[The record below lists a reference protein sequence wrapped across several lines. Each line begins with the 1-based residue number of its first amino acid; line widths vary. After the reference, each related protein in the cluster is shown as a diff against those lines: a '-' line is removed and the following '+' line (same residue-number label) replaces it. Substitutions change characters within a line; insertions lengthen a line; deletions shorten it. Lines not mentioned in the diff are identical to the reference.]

1 MYKDTDCGALRASDI
16 GRDATVAGWVHR
28 RRDHGNL
35 IFLDLRDRSGLLQVV
50 FNPEVSVDAHEMAED
65 MRSEWVVQIRGE
77 VSARLPGAENPSL
90 ATGDVELI
98 AREAQVL
105 NKSIT
110 PPFEVEDDVD
120 ADESTRLKFRYVDIR
135 RPEMLSRLQLRHRVI
150 HLMWDHLTDH
160 GFTQVETPILIKSTP
175 EGARDYVVPS
185 RVNPGAFYALPQSPQ
200 QLKQILMVSGV
211 ERYFQIAKC
220 FRDEDLRADRQP
232 EHTQLDLEM
241 SFVHQQDVMDLVEGL
256 YTRIIDELMP
266 DTRMGTPFT
275 KLTYTEAI
283 EKYGSDK
290 PDTRY
295 GLEMATLTDIALQSE
310 ARVFKAVADAGG
322 TVRGFSAPRCA
333 GYTRRQTDGLI
344 DIARAAG
351 AQGLVYIAIDET
363 AGDIDNIADEHVR
376 SPLKNYISLDVVK
389 RLAHRTGAQ
398 PGDLILIVAGQQR
411 IANSALDALRG
422 EFAKRLELVDPN
434 EFKFAWVYDFPLFE
448 WDDDAAAWDP
458 AHHVFSAP
466 KQEHIPYIESD
477 PGKVYADLFDLTCNG
492 IELGSGSIR
501 IHDPEVQTKVFN
513 VIGYSDDEIEERFG
527 HLLAAFRYG
536 APPHG
541 GMGLGLD
548 RLVAMMAGQT
558 SIREVIAFPKTQ
570 SAIDPLFDAPSQI
583 DDTQIRD
590 LGIALG
596 PKAE

>member
-1 MYKDTDCGALRASDI
+1 MYKDTNCGALRASDI
-16 GRDATVAGWVHR
+16 GKEVTVAGWVHR

-50 FNPEVSVDAHEMAED
+50 FNPEVSAVAHEMAED

-256 YTRIIDELMP
+256 YTRIINELRP

-295 GLEMATLTDIALQSE
+295 GLEMATLTDIALLSE

-363 AGDIDNIADEHVR
+363 AGDTDNIADEHVR

-411 IANSALDALRG
+411 VANSALDALRG

-448 WDDDAAAWDP
+448 WDDDAAAWNP

-492 IELGSGSIR
+492 VELGSGSIR

-527 HLLAAFRYG
+527 HLLTAFRYG

-548 RLVAMMAGQT
+548 RLVAMLTGQT

-570 SAIDPLFDAPSQI
+570 SAIDPLFDAPSPI

-596 PKAE
+596 SKAE

>member
-35 IFLDLRDRSGLLQVV
+35 IFLDLRDRSGLLEGV